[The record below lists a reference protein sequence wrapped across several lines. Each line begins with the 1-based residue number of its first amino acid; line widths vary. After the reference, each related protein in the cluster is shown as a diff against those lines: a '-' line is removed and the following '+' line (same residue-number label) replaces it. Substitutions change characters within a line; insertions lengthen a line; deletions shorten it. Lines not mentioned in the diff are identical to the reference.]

1 MEEKVTALKEWII
14 KNTPDRFGV
23 LIPISGGS
31 DSALCFWLYNQ
42 LFPERVVGVYFGKA
56 LRSRSWFEATGVVRV
71 METPSVIHDPEIAR
85 FAVLL
90 DVALAEHRLLV
101 GARNRTE
108 TMLGA
113 YSRASRLASH
123 IPLAGVWKSDVLDL
137 CAYIDVPEEIIASSR
152 EADPVC
158 GRPEELARLPFAA
171 VDNFLR
177 AKISK
182 TPRGD
187 ETLLP
192 EQRAY
197 LENLYTRN
205 RFKEVFPVVGPTL
218 NT

>member
-42 LFPERVVGVYFGKA
+42 LFPERVVGVYFGKV
-56 LRSRSWFEATGVVRV
+56 LRSRSWFESTGVVRV
-71 METPSVIHDPEIAR
+71 MGIPEGISAPEIAR

-90 DVALAEHRLLV
+90 DLALAEHWLLI
-101 GARNRTE
+101 GTRNRTE

-123 IPLAGVWKSDVLDL
+123 IPLAGVWKSNILDF
-137 CAYIDVPEEIIASSR
+137 CTYVGVPEEIITSSR

-158 GRPEELARLPFAA
+158 GRPEELARISFAA

-177 AKISK
+177 TKIGE

-187 ETLLP
+187 EMLLP
-192 EQRAY
+192 EQRSY

-205 RFKEVFPVVGPTL
+205 SFKEAFPVTGPIV
-218 NT
+218 